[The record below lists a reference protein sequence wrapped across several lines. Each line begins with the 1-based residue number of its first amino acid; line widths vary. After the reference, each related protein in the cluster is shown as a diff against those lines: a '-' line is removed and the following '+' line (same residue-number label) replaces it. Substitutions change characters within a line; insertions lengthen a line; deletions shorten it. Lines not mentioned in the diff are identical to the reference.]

1 MRVLV
6 QIQQPPADEV
16 DEEQSVLGPV
26 PAMSFGTLRVAP
38 VSRLKAGASKAKT
51 TADVEAALL
60 KLAQTD
66 REVRAHEQAHM
77 AAAGPHA
84 RGGPTY
90 TFQRGPDGRLY
101 AVGGEVAIDASPV
114 PNDPDATLRK
124 AEVVRAAALA
134 PAEPSSQD
142 RAVAAQASQM
152 ASEAQAEIQQQ
163 RLQAAYSS
171 EDGAGQLISLVA

>member
-1 MRVLV
+1 MVG
-6 QIQQPPADEV
+6 
-16 DEEQSVLGPV
+16 SVS
-26 PAMSFGTLRVAP
+26 AA
-38 VSRLKAGASKAKT
+38 AS
-51 TADVEAALL
+51 VALL

-77 AAAGPHA
+77 AAAGSYA

-90 TFQRGPDGRLY
+90 TFERGSDGRLY
-101 AVGGEVAIDASPV
+101 AVAGEVAIDASPV
-114 PNDPDATLRK
+114 PNDPEATLRK

-152 ASEAQAEIQQQ
+152 AAEAQAEIQQQ
-163 RLQAAYSS
+163 RIEAAYSS
-171 EDGAGQLISLVA
+171 GEGSSQIISLVA

>member
-1 MRVLV
+1 VS
-6 QIQQPPADEV
+6 AAA
-16 DEEQSVLGPV
+16 SV
-26 PAMSFGTLRVAP
+26 
-38 VSRLKAGASKAKT
+38 
-51 TADVEAALL
+51 ALL

-77 AAAGPHA
+77 AAAGSYA

-90 TFQRGPDGRLY
+90 TFERGSDGRLY
-101 AVGGEVAIDASPV
+101 AVAGEVAIDASPV
-114 PNDPDATLRK
+114 PNDPEATLRK

-152 ASEAQAEIQQQ
+152 AAEAQAEIQQQ
-163 RLQAAYSS
+163 RIEAAYSS
-171 EDGAGQLISLVA
+171 GEGSSQIISLVA

>member
-1 MRVLV
+1 
-6 QIQQPPADEV
+6 
-16 DEEQSVLGPV
+16 
-26 PAMSFGTLRVAP
+26 MSFPTLRVTP
-38 VSRLKAGASKAKT
+38 VARLKAVST
-51 TADVEAALL
+51 TSTSNADVEAALL

-77 AAAGPHA
+77 AAAGPHS

-90 TFQRGPDGRLY
+90 TFERGPDGRLY

-114 PNDPDATLRK
+114 PNDPEATLRK
-124 AEVVRAAALA
+124 ADIVRAAALA

-152 ASEAQAEIQQQ
+152 AAEAQAEIQQQ

-171 EDGAGQLISLVA
+171 EDPSSQLISLVA

>member
-1 MRVLV
+1 M
-6 QIQQPPADEV
+6 
-16 DEEQSVLGPV
+16 LGPV
-26 PAMSFGTLRVAP
+26 SAMSFGTLRVTP
-38 VSRLKAGASKAKT
+38 VARLKAVTSST
-51 TADVEAALL
+51 TSTADVEAALL

-90 TFQRGPDGRLY
+90 TFERGPDGRLY

-114 PNDPDATLRK
+114 PNDPEATLRK
-124 AEVVRAAALA
+124 ADIVRAAALA

-152 ASEAQAEIQQQ
+152 AAEAQAEIQQQ

-171 EDGAGQLISLVA
+171 DDATSQIISLVA